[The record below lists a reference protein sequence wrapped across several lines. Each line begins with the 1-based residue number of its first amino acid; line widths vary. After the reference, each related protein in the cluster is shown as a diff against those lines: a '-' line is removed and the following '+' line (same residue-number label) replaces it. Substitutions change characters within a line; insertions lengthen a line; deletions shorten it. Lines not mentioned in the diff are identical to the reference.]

1 MDETGWDSW
10 IGRKMMFQAINKYY
24 CPCQSKLGCKT
35 IPWKADD
42 SEQIRSDSVWF
53 LSFPFFFGCS
63 LPFLNESILNP
74 DLECTWGIYPFRL
87 SANADN
93 IVFLQE
99 TKVANISQHIYLS
112 VFGSA
117 YDNYV
122 ALPAN
127 GTRGVLGHMKINLC
141 SCKNLEMLGHT
152 LQVSY

>member
-1 MDETGWDSW
+1 VGQLD
-10 IGRKMMFQAINKYY
+10 RKKDDVSGHKQVLLPMSI
-24 CPCQSKLGCKT
+24 KT
-35 IPWKADD
+35 RLQNYPVKSRWQWADPLRLCLV
-42 SEQIRSDSVWF
+42 SE
-53 LSFPFFFGCS
+53 LSFFFGCS

-127 GTRGVLGHMKINLC
+127 GPRGVLGHMKINLC